1 MLIIGFVLFE
11 RLARESAWNKRKIAL
26 TLLAGAALGAAI
38 TVEFT
43 AAIAAAIL
51 IVYYSAQGFAS
62 KRKSCAIALD
72 VVAICATIGL
82 MQIPLLIYNNAIFG
96 SPFHLGYSN
105 VVGFNGMK
113 SGFFGISAPNPVA
126 LCQILF
132 SFYRGVVWLSPVLVF
147 AAVAVCKGLK
157 RGDERLRAAAI
168 LGLSLIYLALNA
180 GYVYWDGGDSTGPRH
195 ITPIYPFLT
204 LALGLWY
211 ARAARSWRIA
221 ILATLGVSMFV
232 SLACVGVETMA
243 PTDIKAP
250 LTDAILPSFFRGDLP
265 QSMVQIVLH
274 RQGLWQLAP
283 IAAVWLGLG
292 YLLRRDLKRLPSQP

>member
-113 SGFFGISAPNPVA
+113 ADSLALALLIRSRFAKSCSASIAAWSGFRLCSSSPLWPSA
-126 LCQILF
+126 
-132 SFYRGVVWLSPVLVF
+132 
-147 AAVAVCKGLK
+147 
-157 RGDERLRAAAI
+157 
-168 LGLSLIYLALNA
+168 
-180 GYVYWDGGDSTGPRH
+180 
-195 ITPIYPFLT
+195 
-204 LALGLWY
+204 
-211 ARAARSWRIA
+211 
-221 ILATLGVSMFV
+221 
-232 SLACVGVETMA
+232 
-243 PTDIKAP
+243 
-250 LTDAILPSFFRGDLP
+250 
-265 QSMVQIVLH
+265 
-274 RQGLWQLAP
+274 
-283 IAAVWLGLG
+283 
-292 YLLRRDLKRLPSQP
+292 RD